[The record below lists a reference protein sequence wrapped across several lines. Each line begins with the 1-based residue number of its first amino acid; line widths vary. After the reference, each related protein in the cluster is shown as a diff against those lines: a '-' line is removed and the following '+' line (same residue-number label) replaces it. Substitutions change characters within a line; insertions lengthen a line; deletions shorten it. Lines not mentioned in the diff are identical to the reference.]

1 MKKSLL
7 SFIFILFCLSMNA
20 QTTPSIEFTAGVD
33 GNERNLYVAVNKA
46 GVKLQIDW
54 GDGNLVE
61 TEEIAIADEYGST
74 TTITGVP
81 TGTGVIKIYG
91 EGIASFDC
99 SSRVNG
105 AQVTS
110 IDVSNAPDLADLSVY
125 TNSLTTLDVSK
136 NVNLT
141 KLTCYNNPITILD
154 LSANTKLTSLNAQN
168 MELTEIDLS
177 QNTALTTIYLS
188 NNNLTNVDLSNN
200 TELASLYLLNT
211 GLTSIDLSNNDKLT
225 YASLNNNQLTTLDV
239 TGCDALESL
248 FCMSNQLT
256 SLYADNVTKSV
267 NCSKNNFTLATLP
280 ALPCKTYNYAPQNAM
295 PIAESIAIGKALDLS
310 TQNNITGLAGEPQT
324 TTYTWYTQN
333 GEVLDPATYYTE
345 KDGVFTF
352 IAVPAQPVYCV
363 MESNAFPK
371 FSGSNTFKTT
381 EITVTQKGDGVTER
395 NTDQVSIK
403 IYKGYVALQQLPLN
417 ADITVS
423 NISGQVLSHKIC
435 RSNEMQLNLHPG
447 LYIISINGATYKI
460 IAQ

>member
-1 MKKSLL
+1 M
-7 SFIFILFCLSMNA
+7 
-20 QTTPSIEFTAGVD
+20 
-33 GNERNLYVAVNKA
+33 
-46 GVKLQIDW
+46 
-54 GDGNLVE
+54 
-61 TEEIAIADEYGST
+61 
-74 TTITGVP
+74 
-81 TGTGVIKIYG
+81 IKIYG
-91 EGIASFDC
+91 EGIASLDC
-99 SSRVNG
+99 SSRVDG

-110 IDVSNAPDLADLSVY
+110 IDVSNAPDLTDLSVY
-125 TNSLTTLDVSK
+125 TNALTKLDVSK

-141 KLTCYNNPITILD
+141 KLNCYNNPITALD

-168 MELTEIDLS
+168 MKLTEIDLS

-188 NNNLTNVDLSNN
+188 NNNLTNIDLSKN
-200 TELASLYLLNT
+200 TELKSLYLLNA

-225 YASLNNNQLTTLDV
+225 YASLNGNQLTTLDV

-280 ALPCKTYNYAPQNAM
+280 ALPCKTYTYAPQNAM
-295 PIAESIAIGKALDLS
+295 PVAESIAVGEALDLS
-310 TQNNITGLAGEPQT
+310 AQNNITGLAGEPQT

-345 KDGVFTF
+345 ADGVFTF
-352 IAVPAQPVYCV
+352 IAAPAQPVYCV

-381 EITVTQKGDGVTER
+381 ETTITDNGDGVTEA
-395 NTDQVSIK
+395 NANQVVIR
-403 IYKGYVALQQLPLN
+403 IDNGYVSLLQLPLN
-417 ADITVS
+417 AEVTVS
-423 NISGQVLSHKIC
+423 NINGQVLSHNIC
-435 RSNEMQLNLHPG
+435 KSNQMQLSLRPG
-447 LYIISINGATYKI
+447 LYIISVNGTAYKV

>member
-1 MKKSLL
+1 MQ
-7 SFIFILFCLSMNA
+7 
-20 QTTPSIEFTAGVD
+20 QTRPESNFRLTG
-33 GNERNLYVAVNKA
+33 
-46 GVKLQIDW
+46 

-61 TEEIAIADEYGST
+61 TEEIALADEYGST

-91 EGIASFDC
+91 EGIASLDC
-99 SSRVNG
+99 SSRVDG

-110 IDVSNAPDLADLSVY
+110 IDVSNAPDLTDLSVY
-125 TNSLTTLDVSK
+125 TNALTKLDVSK

-141 KLTCYNNPITILD
+141 KLNCYNNPITALD

-168 MELTEIDLS
+168 MKLTEIDLS

-188 NNNLTNVDLSNN
+188 NNNLTNIDLSKN
-200 TELASLYLLNT
+200 TELKSLYLLNA

-225 YASLNNNQLTTLDV
+225 YASLNGNQLTTLDV

-280 ALPCKTYNYAPQNAM
+280 ALPCKTYTYAPQNAM
-295 PIAESIAIGKALDLS
+295 PVAESIAVGEALDLS
-310 TQNNITGLAGEPQT
+310 AQNNITGLAGEPQT

-345 KDGVFTF
+345 ADGVFTF
-352 IAVPAQPVYCV
+352 IAAPAQPVYCV

-381 EITVTQKGDGVTER
+381 ETTITDNGDGVTEA
-395 NTDQVSIK
+395 NANQVVIR
-403 IYKGYVALQQLPLN
+403 IDNGYVSLLQLPLN
-417 ADITVS
+417 AEVTVS
-423 NISGQVLSHKIC
+423 NINGQVLSHNIC
-435 RSNEMQLNLHPG
+435 KSNQMQLNLRPG
-447 LYIISINGATYKI
+447 LYIISVNGTAYKV

>member
-1 MKKSLL
+1 
-7 SFIFILFCLSMNA
+7 MNA

-99 SSRVNG
+99 SSRVDG

-280 ALPCKTYNYAPQNAM
+280 ALPCKTYTYAPQNAM

-310 TQNNITGLAGEPQT
+310 AQNNITGLAGEPQT

-352 IAVPAQPVYCV
+352 IAAPAQPVYCV

-381 EITVTQKGDGVTER
+381 EITVTQKSDGVTER

>member
-7 SFIFILFCLSMNA
+7 SFIFILFCLSINA

-310 TQNNITGLAGEPQT
+310 AQNNITGLAGEPQT

-352 IAVPAQPVYCV
+352 IAAPAQPVYCV

>member
-280 ALPCKTYNYAPQNAM
+280 ALPCKTYTYAPQNAM

-310 TQNNITGLAGEPQT
+310 AQNNITGLAGEPQT

-352 IAVPAQPVYCV
+352 IAAPAQPVYCV

>member
-99 SSRVNG
+99 SSRVDG

-310 TQNNITGLAGEPQT
+310 AQNNITGLAGEPQT

-352 IAVPAQPVYCV
+352 IAAPAQPVYCV

-435 RSNEMQLNLHPG
+435 RSNEMQINLHPG

>member
-280 ALPCKTYNYAPQNAM
+280 ALPCKTYTYAPQNAM

-310 TQNNITGLAGEPQT
+310 AQNNITGLAGEPQT
-324 TTYTWYTQN
+324 STYTWYTQN

-352 IAVPAQPVYCV
+352 IAAPAQPVYCV

>member
-310 TQNNITGLAGEPQT
+310 AQNNITGLAGEPQT

-352 IAVPAQPVYCV
+352 IAAPAQPVYCV

>member
-1 MKKSLL
+1 MAMNVTC
-7 SFIFILFCLSMNA
+7 ILQ
-20 QTTPSIEFTAGVD
+20 QTRPESNFRLTG
-33 GNERNLYVAVNKA
+33 
-46 GVKLQIDW
+46 

-61 TEEIAIADEYGST
+61 TEEIALADEYGST

-91 EGIASFDC
+91 EGIASLDC
-99 SSRVNG
+99 SSRVDG

-110 IDVSNAPDLADLSVY
+110 IDVSNAPDLTDLSVY
-125 TNSLTTLDVSK
+125 TNALTKLDVSK

-141 KLTCYNNPITILD
+141 KLNCYNNPITALD

-168 MELTEIDLS
+168 MKLTEIDLS

-188 NNNLTNVDLSNN
+188 NNNLTNIDLSKN
-200 TELASLYLLNT
+200 TELKSLYLLNA

-225 YASLNNNQLTTLDV
+225 YASLNGNQLTTLDV

-280 ALPCKTYNYAPQNAM
+280 ALPCKTYTYAPQNAM
-295 PIAESIAIGKALDLS
+295 PVAESIAVGEALDLS
-310 TQNNITGLAGEPQT
+310 AQNNITGLAGEPQT

-345 KDGVFTF
+345 ADGVFTF
-352 IAVPAQPVYCV
+352 IAAPAQPVYCV

-381 EITVTQKGDGVTER
+381 ETTITDNGDGVTEA
-395 NTDQVSIK
+395 NANQVVIR
-403 IYKGYVALQQLPLN
+403 IDNGYVSLLQLPLN
-417 ADITVS
+417 AEVTVS
-423 NISGQVLSHKIC
+423 NINGQVLSHNIC
-435 RSNEMQLNLHPG
+435 KSNQMQLNLRPG
-447 LYIISINGATYKI
+447 LYIISVNGTAYKV

>member
-1 MKKSLL
+1 MKKSLR

-20 QTTPSIEFTAGVD
+20 QTNPNIEFTAGVD

-54 GDGNLVE
+54 GNGNLVE

-99 SSRVNG
+99 SSRVDG

-225 YASLNNNQLTTLDV
+225 YASLNSNQLTTLDV

-310 TQNNITGLAGEPQT
+310 AQNNITGLAGEPQT

-352 IAVPAQPVYCV
+352 IAAPAQPVYCV

-435 RSNEMQLNLHPG
+435 RSNEMQINLHPG

>member
-1 MKKSLL
+1 MKKNLL
-7 SFIFILFCLSMNA
+7 SLVFILFCLSINA
-20 QTTPSIEFTAGVD
+20 QTTPSIEFTADVD
-33 GNERNLYVAVNKA
+33 GNERNLYIAVNKT

-61 TEEIAIADEYGST
+61 TEEIVLADEYGST

-81 TGTGVIKIYG
+81 TGTGAIKVYG

-99 SSRVNG
+99 SSRVDG

-110 IDVSNAPDLADLSVY
+110 IDVSNAQDLTDLSVY
-125 TNSLTTLDVSK
+125 TNALTKLDVSK

-141 KLTCYNNPITILD
+141 KLNCYNNPITALD

-188 NNNLTNVDLSNN
+188 NNKLTNIDLSNN
-200 TELASLYLLNT
+200 TELKSLYLLNA

-225 YASLNNNQLTTLDV
+225 YASLNGNQLTTLDV

-280 ALPCKTYNYAPQNAM
+280 VLPCKTYTYAPQNAM
-295 PIAESIAIGKALDLS
+295 PVAESIAVGEALDLS
-310 TQNNITGLAGEPQT
+310 AQNNITGLAGEPQT

-345 KDGVFTF
+345 ADGVFTF
-352 IAVPAQPVYCV
+352 IAAPAQPVYCV

-381 EITVTQKGDGVTER
+381 ETTITDNGDGVTEA
-395 NTDQVSIK
+395 NTNQVVIRIDNGCVS
-403 IYKGYVALQQLPLN
+403 LLQLPLN
-417 ADITVS
+417 AEVTVS
-423 NISGQVLSHKIC
+423 NISGQVLSHNIC
-435 RSNEMQLNLHPG
+435 KGNQMQLNLRPG
-447 LYIISINGATYKI
+447 LYIISVNGTAYKV

>member
-7 SFIFILFCLSMNA
+7 SSLFALLCVFVNA
-20 QTTPSIEFTAGVD
+20 QTNPNIELTVAVD
-33 GNERNLYVAVNKA
+33 GNERNLAFAANSQ
-46 GVKLQIDW
+46 GIKLQIDW
-54 GDGNLVE
+54 GDGKLIE
-61 TEEIAIADEYGST
+61 TEEIAVADSLEIT
-74 TTITGVP
+74 TVTGTP
-81 TGTGVIKIYG
+81 TGNGVIKIYG

-99 SSRVNG
+99 SSRVDG

-110 IDVSNAPDLADLSVY
+110 IDVSNATDLTELSVY
-125 TNSLTTLDVSK
+125 TNALTKLDVSK

-141 KLTCYNNPITILD
+141 KLNCYNNPITTLD
-154 LSANTKLTSLNAQN
+154 LSANTKLTSLDAKN

-188 NNNLTNVDLSNN
+188 DNDLTNVDLSKN
-200 TELASLYLLNT
+200 TELKNLYILNNK
-211 GLTSIDLSNNDKLT
+211 LTTIDLSNNDKLS
-225 YASLNNNQLTTLDV
+225 YASLNGNSLTTLDV
-239 TGCDALESL
+239 TGCDALASL

-280 ALPCKTYNYAPQNAM
+280 ALPCKTYTYAPQNAM

-310 TQNNITGLAGEPQT
+310 AQNNITGLAGEPQT

-352 IAVPAQPVYCV
+352 IAAPAQPVYCV

>member
-1 MKKSLL
+1 
-7 SFIFILFCLSMNA
+7 MNA

-280 ALPCKTYNYAPQNAM
+280 ALPCKTYTYAPQNAM

-310 TQNNITGLAGEPQT
+310 AQNNITGLAGEPQT
-324 TTYTWYTQN
+324 STYTWYTQN

-352 IAVPAQPVYCV
+352 IAAPAQPVYCV

>member
-61 TEEIAIADEYGST
+61 TEEIAIADEYGAT

-99 SSRVNG
+99 SSHVNG

-280 ALPCKTYNYAPQNAM
+280 ALPCKTYTYAPQNAM

-310 TQNNITGLAGEPQT
+310 AQNNITGLAGEPQT

-352 IAVPAQPVYCV
+352 IAAPAQPVYCV

>member
-1 MKKSLL
+1 MKKYLL
-7 SFIFILFCLSMNA
+7 SFVFILFCLSINA

-33 GNERNLYVAVNKA
+33 GNERNLYIAANKT

-61 TEEIAIADEYGST
+61 TEEIALADEYGST

-91 EGIASFDC
+91 EGIASLDC
-99 SSRVNG
+99 SSRVDG

-110 IDVSNAPDLADLSVY
+110 IDVSNAPDLTDLSVY
-125 TNSLTTLDVSK
+125 TNALTKLDVSK

-141 KLTCYNNPITILD
+141 KLNCYNNPITALD

-168 MELTEIDLS
+168 MKLTKIDLS

-188 NNNLTNVDLSNN
+188 NNNLTNIDLSKN
-200 TELASLYLLNT
+200 TELKSLYLLNA

-225 YASLNNNQLTTLDV
+225 YASLNGNQLTTLDV

-280 ALPCKTYNYAPQNAM
+280 ALPCKTYTYAPQNAM
-295 PIAESIAIGKALDLS
+295 PVAESIAVGEALDLS
-310 TQNNITGLAGEPQT
+310 AQNNITGLAGEPQA

-345 KDGVFTF
+345 ADGVFTF
-352 IAVPAQPVYCV
+352 IAAPAQPVYCV

-381 EITVTQKGDGVTER
+381 ETTITDNGDGVTEANANQIVIR
-395 NTDQVSIK
+395 IDN
-403 IYKGYVALQQLPLN
+403 GYVSLLQLPLN
-417 ADITVS
+417 AEVTVS
-423 NISGQVLSHKIC
+423 NINGQVLSHNIC
-435 RSNEMQLNLHPG
+435 KSNQMQLNLRPG
-447 LYIISINGATYKI
+447 LYIISINETAYKV

>member
-1 MKKSLL
+1 MKKYLL
-7 SFIFILFCLSMNA
+7 SFVFILFCLSINA

-33 GNERNLYVAVNKA
+33 GNERNLYIAANKT

-61 TEEIAIADEYGST
+61 TEEIALADEYGST

-91 EGIASFDC
+91 EGIASLDC
-99 SSRVNG
+99 SSRVDG

-110 IDVSNAPDLADLSVY
+110 IDVSNAPDLTDLSVY
-125 TNSLTTLDVSK
+125 TNALTKLDVSK

-141 KLTCYNNPITILD
+141 KLNCYNNPITALD

-168 MELTEIDLS
+168 MKLTEIDLS

-188 NNNLTNVDLSNN
+188 NNNLTNIDLSKN
-200 TELASLYLLNT
+200 TELKSLYLLNA

-225 YASLNNNQLTTLDV
+225 YASLNGNQLTTLDV

-280 ALPCKTYNYAPQNAM
+280 ALPCKTYTYAPQNAM
-295 PIAESIAIGKALDLS
+295 PVAESIAVGEALDLS
-310 TQNNITGLAGEPQT
+310 AQNNITGLAGEPQA

-333 GEVLDPATYYTE
+333 GEVLDPATYYTLISQHYNL
-345 KDGVFTF
+345 TLF
-352 IAVPAQPVYCV
+352 I
-363 MESNAFPK
+363 S
-371 FSGSNTFKTT
+371 S
-381 EITVTQKGDGVTER
+381 
-395 NTDQVSIK
+395 
-403 IYKGYVALQQLPLN
+403 
-417 ADITVS
+417 
-423 NISGQVLSHKIC
+423 
-435 RSNEMQLNLHPG
+435 
-447 LYIISINGATYKI
+447 
-460 IAQ
+460 

>member
-33 GNERNLYVAVNKA
+33 GNERNLYVVVNKA

-99 SSRVNG
+99 SSRVDG

-280 ALPCKTYNYAPQNAM
+280 ALPCKTYTYAPQNAM

-310 TQNNITGLAGEPQT
+310 AQNNITGLAGEPQT

-352 IAVPAQPVYCV
+352 IAAPAQPVYCV
-363 MESNAFPK
+363 MESNAFPE

>member
-7 SFIFILFCLSMNA
+7 SSLFALLCVFVNA
-20 QTTPSIEFTAGVD
+20 QTNPNIELTVAVD
-33 GNERNLYVAVNKA
+33 GNERNLAFAANSQ
-46 GVKLQIDW
+46 GIKLQIDW
-54 GDGNLVE
+54 GDGKLIE
-61 TEEIAIADEYGST
+61 TEEIVVADDWGTT
-74 TTITGVP
+74 TTITGTP
-81 TGTGVIKIYG
+81 TGNGVIKIYG
-91 EGIASFDC
+91 EGIAVFDC
-99 SSRVNG
+99 SSRVDG
-105 AQVTS
+105 AQVS
-110 IDVSNAPDLADLSVY
+110 DIDVSNATDLTELSVY
-125 TNSLTTLDVSK
+125 TNALTKLDVSK

-141 KLTCYNNPITILD
+141 KLTCYNNPITTLD
-154 LSANTKLTSLNAQN
+154 LSANTKLTSLDAKN

-177 QNTALTTIYLS
+177 QNTALTTIYL
-188 NNNLTNVDLSNN
+188 NENDLTDIDLSKN
-200 TELASLYLLNT
+200 TELKSLYIIKNK
-211 GLTSIDLSNNDKLT
+211 LTTIDLSNNDKLT
-225 YASLNNNQLTTLDV
+225 YASVNENNLTTLDV
-239 TGCDALESL
+239 TGCDALASL
-248 FCMSNQLT
+248 FCISNQLT

-280 ALPCKTYNYAPQNAM
+280 ALPCKTYTYAPQNAM

-310 TQNNITGLAGEPQT
+310 AQNNITGLAGEPQT

-352 IAVPAQPVYCV
+352 IAAPAQPVYCV

>member
-1 MKKSLL
+1 MKKFLL
-7 SFIFILFCLSMNA
+7 SFIFILFCLSMTA
-20 QTTPSIEFTAGVD
+20 QTNPNIEFTAGVD

-99 SSRVNG
+99 SSRVDG

-125 TNSLTTLDVSK
+125 TNSLTTLDLSK
-136 NVNLT
+136 NLNLT
-141 KLTCYNNPITILD
+141 SLTCYNNPITTLD

-177 QNTALTTIYLS
+177 QNTALTKLTLS
-188 NNNLTNVDLSNN
+188 ENKLTSIDLSKN
-200 TELASLYLLNT
+200 TELKSLYIIKNK
-211 GLTSIDLSNNDKLT
+211 LTTIDLSNNDKLT
-225 YASLNNNQLTTLDV
+225 YASVNENNLTTLDV
-239 TGCDALESL
+239 TGCDALASL
-248 FCMSNQLT
+248 FCISNQLT

-280 ALPCKTYNYAPQNAM
+280 VLPCKTYNYAPQNAM
-295 PIAESIAIGKALDLS
+295 PIAESIEVGEALDLS
-310 TQNNITGLAGEPQT
+310 AQNNITGLAGEPQT

-352 IAVPAQPVYCV
+352 IAAPAQPIYCV

-381 EITVTQKGDGVTER
+381 EITVTQKGDDVTER
-395 NTDQVSIK
+395 NTNQVSIK

>member
-7 SFIFILFCLSMNA
+7 SSLFALLCVFVNA
-20 QTTPSIEFTAGVD
+20 QTNPNIELTVAVD
-33 GNERNLYVAVNKA
+33 GNERNLAFAANSQ
-46 GVKLQIDW
+46 GIKLQIDW

-280 ALPCKTYNYAPQNAM
+280 ALPCKTYTYAPQNAM

-310 TQNNITGLAGEPQT
+310 AQNNITGLAGEPQT

-352 IAVPAQPVYCV
+352 IAAPAQPVYCV